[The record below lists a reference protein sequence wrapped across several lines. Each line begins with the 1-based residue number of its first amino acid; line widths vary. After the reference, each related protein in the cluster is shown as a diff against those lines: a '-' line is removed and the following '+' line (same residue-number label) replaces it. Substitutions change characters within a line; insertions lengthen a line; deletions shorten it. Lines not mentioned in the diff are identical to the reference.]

1 MIRLHNIK
9 SKLFFLVG
17 PLLFFI
23 ILWLPIEGLS
33 DSGKAILACT
43 SWIAIWWITEPV
55 SLVVTS
61 LLPILI
67 FPLSGALP
75 IEETTSSYGNP
86 FIYLFMG
93 GFVMGLAIEKWDL
106 HRRIAF
112 KIIGIVGVN
121 EKKILLGIM
130 IATAFIS
137 MWISNSATAIMM
149 LPIGLSVVDHFH
161 ARQPFSRNIMLGIA
175 YSSSIG
181 GMATLIGTPPNI
193 ILAGI
198 VKNSLGVEISFFNW
212 MIFALPFATILLLL
226 VWFYLSGFGSAK
238 PEIQETL
245 QLDSMHP
252 MTKGEKRVLMIVG
265 GMAFLWITRTFIWN
279 RWMPYLDD
287 TMIAILGAILM
298 LVVPSGEKGERLL
311 DWKTASKLP
320 WGILILFGAGLA
332 IAKGFSTTDLTGW
345 LGGLFTHLGFLPVGI
360 IMLLVF
366 FSINF
371 LTEISSNTA
380 TASIMLPLLVTLA
393 QSLKFDAMPLL
404 AGAAI
409 SASCAFMLPVATPPN
424 AIVFSSEQVTIKQM
438 ARTGFVANIVSV
450 LLTFLFVKY
459 VWGFIFG

>member
-1 MIRLHNIK
+1 
-9 SKLFFLVG
+9 
-17 PLLFFI
+17 
-23 ILWLPIEGLS
+23 
-33 DSGKAILACT
+33 
-43 SWIAIWWITEPV
+43 
-55 SLVVTS
+55 
-61 LLPILI
+61 
-67 FPLSGALP
+67 
-75 IEETTSSYGNP
+75 
-86 FIYLFMG
+86 
-93 GFVMGLAIEKWDL
+93 
-106 HRRIAF
+106 
-112 KIIGIVGVN
+112 
-121 EKKILLGIM
+121 
-130 IATAFIS
+130 
-137 MWISNSATAIMM
+137 
-149 LPIGLSVVDHFH
+149 
-161 ARQPFSRNIMLGIA
+161 LGIA

-459 VWGFIFG
+459 LWGFIFG

>member
-1 MIRLHNIK
+1 
-9 SKLFFLVG
+9 
-17 PLLFFI
+17 
-23 ILWLPIEGLS
+23 
-33 DSGKAILACT
+33 
-43 SWIAIWWITEPV
+43 
-55 SLVVTS
+55 
-61 LLPILI
+61 
-67 FPLSGALP
+67 
-75 IEETTSSYGNP
+75 
-86 FIYLFMG
+86 
-93 GFVMGLAIEKWDL
+93 
-106 HRRIAF
+106 
-112 KIIGIVGVN
+112 
-121 EKKILLGIM
+121 
-130 IATAFIS
+130 
-137 MWISNSATAIMM
+137 
-149 LPIGLSVVDHFH
+149 
-161 ARQPFSRNIMLGIA
+161 
-175 YSSSIG
+175 
-181 GMATLIGTPPNI
+181 MATLIGTPPNI

-459 VWGFIFG
+459 LWGFIFG